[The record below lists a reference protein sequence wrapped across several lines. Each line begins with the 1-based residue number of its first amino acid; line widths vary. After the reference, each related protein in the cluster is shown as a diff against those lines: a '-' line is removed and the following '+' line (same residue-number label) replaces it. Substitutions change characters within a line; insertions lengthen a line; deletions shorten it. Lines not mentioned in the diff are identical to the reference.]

1 MKLQEFLAINGARAT
16 AEKLVNM
23 RIQYATGL
31 SMSDLPDRNEFWDIV
46 EDIEEELNEL
56 NGYKERFEALEKI
69 KGSDYEEAIA
79 ATRKLFS
86 QTKTDIIAV
95 RNDLVT

>member
-1 MKLQEFLAINGARAT
+1 M
-16 AEKLVNM
+16 
-23 RIQYATGL
+23 
-31 SMSDLPDRNEFWDIV
+31 
-46 EDIEEELNEL
+46 

-86 QTKTDIIAV
+86 QTKTDISAV

>member
-1 MKLQEFLAINGARAT
+1 MKLQEFLAINGARVT

-46 EDIEEELNEL
+46 EEIEEELNE
-56 NGYKERFEALEKI
+56 EDFSMQKI
-69 KGSDYEEAIA
+69 KESLREITPELIEQ
-79 ATRKLFS
+79 LCW
-86 QTKTDIIAV
+86 
-95 RNDLVT
+95 

>member
-1 MKLQEFLAINGARAT
+1 MKLQEFLAINGARVT

-46 EDIEEELNEL
+46 EEIEAELMKENFSIDKIKDILKAITHEFIEELCW
-56 NGYKERFEALEKI
+56 
-69 KGSDYEEAIA
+69 
-79 ATRKLFS
+79 
-86 QTKTDIIAV
+86 
-95 RNDLVT
+95 